1 MYYCLPCVL
10 KKESSSKTLPCCCF
24 LFIVSLLQI
33 PQGKKEKGKKKKED
47 LCLAFEVFVLFLVKS
62 GSGVTEKGTR
72 GVGTSFLVEHHRLL
86 YRHHINC
93 TLLDKEG
100 LDHYSLP
107 LIFKL

>member
-100 LDHYSLP
+100 LDRYSLP